1 MNLCIF
7 CLNDMNKFI
16 LIFGLIFFSH
26 LSEAEN
32 YFVDI
37 NYCTWIG
44 TAANIIA
51 QNRDLGINKNDLIKN
66 YLMQGNDYNEQII
79 IIDLIDRI
87 YELQKHNDVDMV
99 TLQAESKCMSGLLAT
114 N

>member
-1 MNLCIF
+1 MS
-7 CLNDMNKFI
+7 KFI
-16 LIFGLIFFSH
+16 LILGLIFFSH
-26 LSEAEN
+26 LSKAEN

-37 NYCTWIG
+37 NYCTWMG

-51 QNRDLGINKNDLIKN
+51 QNRDLGINRNDLIKN

-87 YELQKHNDVDMV
+87 YGPQKHDDVDMV
-99 TLQAESKCMSGLLAT
+99 TLQAESKCMSGLLVT